1 MIGIGRLGR
10 SIVLMLLLIGVGG
23 CHHVRQGTSANM
35 PALPCRDGES
45 VMQRSTLY
53 FGTAIPDSTDTVD
66 QHEWLAFLADSVTP
80 RFPDGL
86 TWFDASGQW
95 RGADGRIVSEHSR
108 VLVLMHADSTATR
121 TAIDEVRTFYRTR
134 FKQES
139 TLRERSVVCV
149 SF

>member
-10 SIVLMLLLIGVGG
+10 SIVLMLLIGVGG
-23 CHHVRQGTSANM
+23 CQIVRPSAST
-35 PALPCRDGES
+35 ATAGSGCRDAES
-45 VMQRSTLY
+45 AMHRSTLY

-66 QHEWLAFLADSVTP
+66 KDEWLAFLADSVTP

-108 VLVLMHADSTATR
+108 VLVLMHTDNTATR

-139 TLRERSVVCV
+139 TLHERSVVCV